1 MAENQKISKNNPQEA
16 KPWLQ
21 ITKETQCEGYYEK
34 LPPLVEMLSL
44 SVVANTYS
52 YIIISQL

>member
-1 MAENQKISKNNPQEA
+1 M
-16 KPWLQ
+16 
-21 ITKETQCEGYYEK
+21 ETQCEGYYEK

-44 SVVANTYS
+44 SVVANTYN